1 MENNFTEEFLEEFR
15 CDAFTQHMLR
25 SLQEGVSPYK
35 IIELLIKSKD
45 TERKSF
51 HEAMIRVKQPMVVY
65 SDDVLKW
72 INYGK

>member
-1 MENNFTEEFLEEFR
+1 MGDNFTEGFLEEFR
-15 CDAFTQHMLR
+15 YDAFTQHMLR
-25 SLQEGVSPYK
+25 SLQEGMSPYK
-35 IIELLIKSKD
+35 IIELLIKSID

-51 HEAMIRVKQPMVVY
+51 HEAIIRVKQPMVIY